1 LLVERFAAPESDAE
15 PALVVPLSD
24 AEARRATTERAKKDR
39 AESSDE

>member
-1 LLVERFAAPESDAE
+1 
-15 PALVVPLSD
+15 VVPLSD